1 MSQITTFSSGG
12 GGSGVLTLTAD
23 TGGPI
28 SPIGGTIIIAGG
40 SNVNTAGTAGTI
52 TVNLD
57 NTVSISGSMTA
68 GTGLTAT
75 TGDVTITAGN
85 LDMPATSSASN
96 GIITFGGVTMIHTGN
111 AVSNANG
118 FVGLNAGNATVSGV
132 RNFGAGGNSLF
143 SLTSGIDNTGSGV
156 NTLYFCQNG
165 SGNVAVGTGALT
177 SLVSGN
183 NNVAIGRIS
192 GLPGALGQLVSGN
205 NNLAIGYGAG
215 LAYTSSE
222 SNNIVFSN
230 SGVVSESNVM
240 RLGTS
245 GSGSGQVNTTFIAG
259 IYGVTV
265 GVSGT
270 AVFIDNTGN
279 LGTIV
284 SSIRFK
290 QNVKDLGPKSEDIFK
305 LRPVAFSYK
314 KDESNTE
321 NVGLIAEEVESVM
334 PSLVVRDDQGLA
346 FTVKYQDL
354 PVLLLNEIQKLK
366 KDIEALKGKCCG

>member
-1 MSQITTFSSGG
+1 
-12 GGSGVLTLTAD
+12 
-23 TGGPI
+23 
-28 SPIGGTIIIAGG
+28 
-40 SNVNTAGTAGTI
+40 GTAGTI

-111 AVSNANG
+111 AVSNTNG

-132 RNFGAGGNSLF
+132 RNFGAGGQSLF

-165 SGNVAVGTGALT
+165 GGNVAIGTGALT

-192 GLPGALGQLVSGN
+192 GLDGALSQLVSGN

-290 QNVKDLGPKSEDIFK
+290 QNVKDLGSKSEGI
-305 LRPVAFSYK
+305 Y
-314 KDESNTE
+314 
-321 NVGLIAEEVESVM
+321 
-334 PSLVVRDDQGLA
+334 
-346 FTVKYQDL
+346 
-354 PVLLLNEIQKLK
+354 
-366 KDIEALKGKCCG
+366 